1 MLLKNQRVSDDIQ
14 VEIFKKPWDKWQW
27 RYNHRKSMGWSK
39 TIPKRQIDKDI
50 GLPQKKKKKEK
61 SQT

>member
-1 MLLKNQRVSDDIQ
+1 
-14 VEIFKKPWDKWQW
+14 
-27 RYNHRKSMGWSK
+27 MGWSK